1 LSALSDY
8 DKMCL
13 SADIAGK
20 YDSCVREDWKMGT
33 YLNPGNSGFKRI
45 IESEYIDKTGL
56 IRLINNSIGTTKNLT
71 CVDQYAKI
79 EELPTGPGIADLVF
93 LPK

>member
-1 LSALSDY
+1 
-8 DKMCL
+8 
-13 SADIAGK
+13 
-20 YDSCVREDWKMGT
+20 MGT

-79 EELPTGPGIADLVF
+79 EELPPALELQTLYFSRSEAPPS
-93 LPK
+93 LPW